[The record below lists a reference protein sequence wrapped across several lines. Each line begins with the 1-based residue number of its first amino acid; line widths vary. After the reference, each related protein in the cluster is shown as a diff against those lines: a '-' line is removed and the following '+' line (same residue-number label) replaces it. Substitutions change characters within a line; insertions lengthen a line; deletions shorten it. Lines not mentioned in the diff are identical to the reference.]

1 MHKILLIAIALFG
14 LSCGPSPSITNSNTE
29 LVVHY
34 NGKEVHR
41 RSNKYISEKQ
51 LLHLIRS
58 KQDFVIIF
66 AADWCKA
73 CTLTKKALKQAK
85 LKKPIYYL
93 NVGSDW
99 VKRLAGDMHIKSIPL
114 MIHTDKNNKTKASL
128 VGPSDIVLYLLLNF
142 N

>member
-1 MHKILLIAIALFG
+1 MHKVLLIVIALFG
-14 LSCGPSPSITNSNTE
+14 LSCGPAPLVANSNTE
-29 LVVHY
+29 LVVKY
-34 NGKEVHR
+34 NGKEIHR

-51 LLHLIRS
+51 LVDLLRS
-58 KQDFVIIF
+58 KQGFIIIF

-85 LKKPIYYL
+85 LKNPIHYL
-93 NVGSDW
+93 NVDSEW
-99 VKRLAGDMHIKSIPL
+99 VKRLAGEMHIKSIPL

-128 VGPSDIVLYLLLNF
+128 IGPSDIVLYLLLNF